1 MTILNNEQR
10 NNLRD
15 DVAERLR
22 NLADMVEA
30 KKDGDLV
37 EFLGSIP
44 GRGGKDVLDF
54 TDLLPVNYDRTT
66 PVTFADVVRGLLGLE
81 IDR

>member
-22 NLADMVEA
+22 ILADMVEE

-37 EFLGSIP
+37 EFLCSIP
-44 GRGGKDVLDF
+44 GRDGTDVLDF
-54 TDLLPVNYDRTT
+54 TDLFPNLDRTT

-81 IDR
+81 VDR